1 MLHILLRSNK
11 PMIRVYMYEAIIAE
25 YDATQYYADPSG
37 GRLNIRSLSTDEI
50 IEGFEDGEWTDVL

>member
-1 MLHILLRSNK
+1 
-11 PMIRVYMYEAIIAE
+11 MIRVYMYEAIIAE